1 MILIVERI
9 ENIIDQDNNREGRT
23 KLKNVDQNIDE
34 IAESPVFSSSSVII
48 LEMSDLASVPLQVN
62 EICDREE
69 EVTASVSNE
78 IEKQI
83 IHREIFVIK
92 NEKVNI
98 TIKNTVKHWE
108 ELKRKVR
115 KGINNNSNSFD

>member
-1 MILIVERI
+1 MILIVKRI

-48 LEMSDLASVPLQVN
+48 LEMSDLASVTLQVN
-62 EICDREE
+62 EICGREE

-98 TIKNTVKHWE
+98 TIKTQ
-108 ELKRKVR
+108 
-115 KGINNNSNSFD
+115 